1 MALYNPPISPM
12 ITAAV
17 SGMLLVTNRNTL
29 QRFSVGLPLTKD
41 ANKVLYE
48 LPNLRY
54 LSVFI
59 GRETPLPSAS
69 LPNLT
74 RLSIACEN
82 EDGWPRLFHGA
93 TLGKLERVEFY
104 PRSKH
109 IGDFLGVFKRAALS
123 SSIQNTLSKLRVC
136 AGSSW
141 NPTYSSLLPFTKL
154 VDLEICFSC
163 NRGCSSR
170 VDDNII
176 ISLSRA
182 MPKLKTLIL
191 GHTACGQVTGG
202 VTPKGLL
209 ALAHHCPKL
218 STLSVHL
225 KVASLCEPP
234 GIPGM
239 VPAAGPGASWTHCA
253 LGRLVV
259 GEAPM
264 PEGSVVIVAMTLLRI
279 FPRLGSIKFTDE
291 RWGKV
296 ENAINRSREIINC
309 SSKRCPFTMFRST
322 LNDHLTGVALET
334 GN

>member
-1 MALYNPPISPM
+1 MALYNLPISPV

-17 SGMLLVTNRNTL
+17 SGMLLVTNQNTL
-29 QRFSVGLPLTKD
+29 QRFYADLPLTKD

-48 LPNLRY
+48 LPNLRH

-82 EDGWPRLFHGA
+82 EDDWPRLFHGA

-104 PRSKH
+104 SRSKH
-109 IGDFLGVFKRAALS
+109 SIGDFLGVFKRAALS
-123 SSIQNTLSKLRVC
+123 SSIQNTLSKLRVS
-136 AGSSW
+136 AWRW

-154 VDLEICFSC
+154 VDLEIYFSC
-163 NRGCSSR
+163 SRGCSSR

-182 MPKLKTLIL
+182 MPKLKTLTL
-191 GHTACGQVTGG
+191 GNRACGQVTGG

-264 PEGSVVIVAMTLLRI
+264 PEGSVVIVAVTLLRI

-291 RWGKV
+291 RWGEV

-309 SSKRCPFTMFRST
+309 SSKRCPFTMSRSI
-322 LNDHLTGVALET
+322 LNDRLTGVALET
-334 GN
+334 SG